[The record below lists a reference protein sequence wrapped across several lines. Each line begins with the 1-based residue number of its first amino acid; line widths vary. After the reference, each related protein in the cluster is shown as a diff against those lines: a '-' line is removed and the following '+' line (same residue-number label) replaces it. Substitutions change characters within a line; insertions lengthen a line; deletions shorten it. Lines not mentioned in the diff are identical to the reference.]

1 MNLFAIYELP
11 FWSAFLIFI
20 LFSFIG
26 WISEVIYVGVTSAHK
41 FVNRG
46 FLHGPI
52 CPVYGFGGV
61 VILMLPPSLY
71 ATWIPLFF
79 ASMILCTI
87 VEYFVSWLMEKLF
100 HTRWWDYSHYKIQL
114 NGRICLLNS
123 ILFGFLGVVVIHFV
137 YPLMIDLLNSLGQKV
152 INVSGVIIL
161 AVLSVDIFFT
171 VRKLV
176 DFANVM
182 KKLKELGETLNSHY
196 GQEEWFKK
204 GSFIDMI
211 NSVIERAENRKEE
224 FSQKILEKIDKVQ
237 NLRLPSVELFIKKFP
252 SIKSTKY
259 KDELNMIKEKIHQ
272 KIEAAKK
279 KEKQNMHC
287 HIGCL
292 INIYISF
299 LTFCFQC

>member
-46 FLHGPI
+46 FLHGPL

-204 GSFIDMI
+204 GSFMDMI
-211 NSVIERAENRKEE
+211 NSVIERADNRKEE

-272 KIEAAKK
+272 KIEVAKK
-279 KEKQNMHC
+279 KDKQKN
-287 HIGCL
+287 
-292 INIYISF
+292 
-299 LTFCFQC
+299 

>member
-1 MNLFAIYELP
+1 MNILAIYELP

-46 FLHGPI
+46 FLYGPL

-61 VILMLPPSLY
+61 MILMLPPSLY
-71 ATWIPLFF
+71 KTWIPLFF

-137 YPLMIDLLNSLGQKV
+137 YPLMIDLLNSLGQTL
-152 INVSGVIIL
+152 INISGMIIL

-182 KKLKELGETLNSHY
+182 KKLKEFGETLNSHY

-204 GSFIDMI
+204 GSFMEMI
-211 NSVIERAENRKEE
+211 NSVIERAENRTEE

-237 NLRLPSVELFIKKFP
+237 NLHLPSVEPFLKKFP

-259 KDELNMIKEKIHQ
+259 KEELNMIKEKFHQ
-272 KIEAAKK
+272 KIELAKNAKTRK
-279 KEKQNMHC
+279 K
-287 HIGCL
+287 
-292 INIYISF
+292 
-299 LTFCFQC
+299 

>member
-46 FLHGPI
+46 FLHGPL

-161 AVLSVDIFFT
+161 VVLSVDIFFT

-211 NSVIERAENRKEE
+211 NSVIERADNRKEE

-272 KIEAAKK
+272 KIETAKK
-279 KEKQNMHC
+279 KDKQKN
-287 HIGCL
+287 
-292 INIYISF
+292 
-299 LTFCFQC
+299 

>member
-1 MNLFAIYELP
+1 MIAIYELP

-26 WISEVIYVGVTSAHK
+26 WICEVIYVGVTSAHK

-71 ATWIPLFF
+71 ATWIPLFL
-79 ASMILCTI
+79 ASMILCTT

-161 AVLSVDIFFT
+161 AVLSVDMFFT

-211 NSVIERAENRKEE
+211 NSVIERADNRKEE

-279 KEKQNMHC
+279 KNKQKN
-287 HIGCL
+287 
-292 INIYISF
+292 
-299 LTFCFQC
+299 

>member
-1 MNLFAIYELP
+1 MIAIYELP

-26 WISEVIYVGVTSAHK
+26 WICEVIYVGVTSAHK

-71 ATWIPLFF
+71 ATWIPLFL
-79 ASMILCTI
+79 ASMILCTT

-137 YPLMIDLLNSLGQKV
+137 YPLMTDLLNSLGQTW
-152 INVSGVIIL
+152 ISISGMIIL

-182 KKLKELGETLNSHY
+182 KKLKDFGETLNSHY

-204 GSFIDMI
+204 DSFMDMI
-211 NSVIERAENRKEE
+211 NSVIERADNRKEE
-224 FSQKILEKIDKVQ
+224 FSQKILEKIEKLQ
-237 NLRLPSVELFIKKFP
+237 NLHLPSVESFLKKFP
-252 SIKSTKY
+252 SIKSAKY
-259 KDELNMIKEKIHQ
+259 REELNMIKEKVHQ
-272 KIEAAKK
+272 KIELSKK
-279 KEKQNMHC
+279 IKNDEK
-287 HIGCL
+287 
-292 INIYISF
+292 
-299 LTFCFQC
+299 

>member
-46 FLHGPI
+46 FLHGPL

-211 NSVIERAENRKEE
+211 NSVIERADNRKEE

-237 NLRLPSVELFIKKFP
+237 NLHLPSVELFIKKFP

-272 KIEAAKK
+272 KIEATKK
-279 KEKQNMHC
+279 KDKQKN
-287 HIGCL
+287 
-292 INIYISF
+292 
-299 LTFCFQC
+299 

>member
-1 MNLFAIYELP
+1 MIAIYELP

-26 WISEVIYVGVTSAHK
+26 WICEVIYVGVTSAHK

-71 ATWIPLFF
+71 ATWIPLFL
-79 ASMILCTI
+79 ASMILCTT

-204 GSFIDMI
+204 GSFMEMI
-211 NSVIERAENRKEE
+211 NSVIERAENRTEE

-237 NLRLPSVELFIKKFP
+237 NLHLPSVEPFLKKFP

-259 KDELNMIKEKIHQ
+259 KEELNMIKEKFHQ
-272 KIEAAKK
+272 KIELAKNAKTRK
-279 KEKQNMHC
+279 K
-287 HIGCL
+287 
-292 INIYISF
+292 
-299 LTFCFQC
+299 

>member
-1 MNLFAIYELP
+1 MIAIYELP

-26 WISEVIYVGVTSAHK
+26 WICEVIYVGVTSAHK

-71 ATWIPLFF
+71 ATWIPLFL
-79 ASMILCTI
+79 ASMILCTT

-137 YPLMIDLLNSLGQKV
+137 YPLMTDLLNSLGQTW
-152 INVSGVIIL
+152 ISISGMIIL

-182 KKLKELGETLNSHY
+182 KKLKDFGETLNSHY

-204 GSFIDMI
+204 DSFMDMI

-224 FSQKILEKIDKVQ
+224 FSQKILEKIEKLQ
-237 NLRLPSVELFIKKFP
+237 NLHLPSVESFLKKFP
-252 SIKSTKY
+252 SIKSAKY
-259 KDELNMIKEKIHQ
+259 REELNMIKEKVHQ
-272 KIEAAKK
+272 KIELSKK
-279 KEKQNMHC
+279 IENDEK
-287 HIGCL
+287 
-292 INIYISF
+292 
-299 LTFCFQC
+299 

>member
-1 MNLFAIYELP
+1 MNLLAIYELP

-46 FLHGPI
+46 FLYGPL

-61 VILMLPPSLY
+61 MILMLPPSLY
-71 ATWIPLFF
+71 KTWIPLFF

-123 ILFGFLGVVVIHFV
+123 ILFGFLGVAVIHFV
-137 YPLMIDLLNSLGQKV
+137 YPLMIDLLNSLGQTL
-152 INVSGVIIL
+152 INISGMIIL

-182 KKLKELGETLNSHY
+182 KKLKEFGETLNSHY

-204 GSFIDMI
+204 GSFMEMI
-211 NSVIERAENRKEE
+211 NSVIERAENRTEE

-237 NLRLPSVELFIKKFP
+237 NLHLPSVEPFLKKFP

-259 KDELNMIKEKIHQ
+259 KEELNMIKEKFHQ
-272 KIEAAKK
+272 KIELAKNAKTRK
-279 KEKQNMHC
+279 K
-287 HIGCL
+287 
-292 INIYISF
+292 
-299 LTFCFQC
+299 

>member
-1 MNLFAIYELP
+1 MIAIYELP

-26 WISEVIYVGVTSAHK
+26 WICEVIYVGVTSAHK

-46 FLHGPI
+46 FLHGPL

-211 NSVIERAENRKEE
+211 NSVIERADNRKEE

-237 NLRLPSVELFIKKFP
+237 NLHLPSVELFIKKFP

-279 KEKQNMHC
+279 KDKQKN
-287 HIGCL
+287 
-292 INIYISF
+292 
-299 LTFCFQC
+299 CFF

>member
-26 WISEVIYVGVTSAHK
+26 WICEVIYVGVTSAHK

-46 FLHGPI
+46 FLHGPL

-204 GSFIDMI
+204 GSFMDMI
-211 NSVIERAENRKEE
+211 NSVIERADNRKEE

-237 NLRLPSVELFIKKFP
+237 NLHLPSVELFIKKFP

-279 KEKQNMHC
+279 KDKQKN
-287 HIGCL
+287 
-292 INIYISF
+292 
-299 LTFCFQC
+299 

>member
-46 FLHGPI
+46 FLHGPL

-137 YPLMIDLLNSLGQKV
+137 YPLMIDLLDSLGQKV

-204 GSFIDMI
+204 GSFMDMI

-279 KEKQNMHC
+279 KDKQKN
-287 HIGCL
+287 
-292 INIYISF
+292 
-299 LTFCFQC
+299 

>member
-1 MNLFAIYELP
+1 MIAIYELP

-26 WISEVIYVGVTSAHK
+26 WICEVIYVGVTSAHK

-46 FLHGPI
+46 FLHGPL

-237 NLRLPSVELFIKKFP
+237 NLHLPSVESFLKKFP
-252 SIKSTKY
+252 SIKSAKY
-259 KDELNMIKEKIHQ
+259 REELNMIKEKVHQ
-272 KIEAAKK
+272 KIELSKK
-279 KEKQNMHC
+279 IKNNEK
-287 HIGCL
+287 
-292 INIYISF
+292 
-299 LTFCFQC
+299 

>member
-1 MNLFAIYELP
+1 MIAIYELP

-26 WISEVIYVGVTSAHK
+26 WICEVIYVGVTSAHK

-71 ATWIPLFF
+71 ATWIPLFL
-79 ASMILCTI
+79 ASMILCTT

-137 YPLMIDLLNSLGQKV
+137 YPLMTDLLNSLGQTW
-152 INVSGVIIL
+152 ISISGMIIL

-182 KKLKELGETLNSHY
+182 KKLKDFGETLNSHY

-204 GSFIDMI
+204 DSFMDMI

-224 FSQKILEKIDKVQ
+224 FSQKILEKIEKLQ
-237 NLRLPSVELFIKKFP
+237 NLHLPSVESFLRKFP
-252 SIKSTKY
+252 SIKSAKY
-259 KDELNMIKEKIHQ
+259 REELNMIKEKVHQ
-272 KIEAAKK
+272 KIELSKK
-279 KEKQNMHC
+279 IKNDEK
-287 HIGCL
+287 
-292 INIYISF
+292 
-299 LTFCFQC
+299 

>member
-46 FLHGPI
+46 FLHGPL

-272 KIEAAKK
+272 KIEATKK
-279 KEKQNMHC
+279 KDKQKN
-287 HIGCL
+287 
-292 INIYISF
+292 
-299 LTFCFQC
+299 

>member
-1 MNLFAIYELP
+1 MIAIYELP

-26 WISEVIYVGVTSAHK
+26 WICEVIYVGVTSAHK

-71 ATWIPLFF
+71 ATWIPLFL
-79 ASMILCTI
+79 ASMILCTT

-137 YPLMIDLLNSLGQKV
+137 YPLMTDLLNSLGQTW
-152 INVSGVIIL
+152 INISGMIIL

-182 KKLKELGETLNSHY
+182 KKLKDFGETLNSHY

-204 GSFIDMI
+204 DSFMDMI

-224 FSQKILEKIDKVQ
+224 FSQKILEKIEKLQ
-237 NLRLPSVELFIKKFP
+237 NLHLPSVESFLKKFP
-252 SIKSTKY
+252 SIKSAKY
-259 KDELNMIKEKIHQ
+259 REELNMIKEKVHQ
-272 KIEAAKK
+272 KIELSKK
-279 KEKQNMHC
+279 IKNDEK
-287 HIGCL
+287 
-292 INIYISF
+292 
-299 LTFCFQC
+299 

>member
-1 MNLFAIYELP
+1 MIAIYELP

-26 WISEVIYVGVTSAHK
+26 WICEVIYVGVTSAHK

-71 ATWIPLFF
+71 ATWIPLFL
-79 ASMILCTI
+79 ASMILCTT

-137 YPLMIDLLNSLGQKV
+137 YPLMTDLLNSLGQTW
-152 INVSGVIIL
+152 ISISGMIIL

-182 KKLKELGETLNSHY
+182 KKLKDFGETLNSHY
-196 GQEEWFKK
+196 GQEEWFRKD
-204 GSFIDMI
+204 SFMDMI

-224 FSQKILEKIDKVQ
+224 FSQKILEKIEKLQ
-237 NLRLPSVELFIKKFP
+237 NLHLPSVESFLKKFP
-252 SIKSTKY
+252 SIKSAKY
-259 KDELNMIKEKIHQ
+259 REELNMIKEKVHQ
-272 KIEAAKK
+272 KIELSKK
-279 KEKQNMHC
+279 IKNDEK
-287 HIGCL
+287 
-292 INIYISF
+292 
-299 LTFCFQC
+299 

>member
-79 ASMILCTI
+79 ASMILFTI

-279 KEKQNMHC
+279 KDKQKN
-287 HIGCL
+287 
-292 INIYISF
+292 
-299 LTFCFQC
+299 

>member
-11 FWSAFLIFI
+11 CWSAFLIFI

-26 WISEVIYVGVTSAHK
+26 WICEVIYVGVTSAHK

-71 ATWIPLFF
+71 ATWIPLFL
-79 ASMILCTI
+79 ASMILCTT

-137 YPLMIDLLNSLGQKV
+137 YPLMTDLLNSLGQTW
-152 INVSGVIIL
+152 ISISGMIIL

-182 KKLKELGETLNSHY
+182 KKLKDFGETLNSHY

-204 GSFIDMI
+204 DSFMDMI

-224 FSQKILEKIDKVQ
+224 FSQKILEKIEKLQ
-237 NLRLPSVELFIKKFP
+237 NLHLPSVESFLKKFP
-252 SIKSTKY
+252 SIKSAKY
-259 KDELNMIKEKIHQ
+259 REELNMIKEKVHQ
-272 KIEAAKK
+272 KIELSKK
-279 KEKQNMHC
+279 IKNNEK
-287 HIGCL
+287 
-292 INIYISF
+292 
-299 LTFCFQC
+299 

>member
-1 MNLFAIYELP
+1 MGGKMNLFAIYELP

-46 FLHGPI
+46 FLHGPL

-211 NSVIERAENRKEE
+211 NSVIERADNRKEE
-224 FSQKILEKIDKVQ
+224 FNQKILEKIDKVQ

-279 KEKQNMHC
+279 KDKQKN
-287 HIGCL
+287 
-292 INIYISF
+292 
-299 LTFCFQC
+299 

>member
-46 FLHGPI
+46 FLHGPL

-161 AVLSVDIFFT
+161 GVLSVDIFFT

-204 GSFIDMI
+204 GSFMDMI

-279 KEKQNMHC
+279 KDKQKN
-287 HIGCL
+287 
-292 INIYISF
+292 
-299 LTFCFQC
+299 

>member
-46 FLHGPI
+46 FLHGPL

-211 NSVIERAENRKEE
+211 NSVIERADNRKEE

-272 KIEAAKK
+272 KIEVAKK
-279 KEKQNMHC
+279 KDKQKN
-287 HIGCL
+287 
-292 INIYISF
+292 
-299 LTFCFQC
+299 

>member
-46 FLHGPI
+46 FLHGPL

-204 GSFIDMI
+204 GSFMDMI
-211 NSVIERAENRKEE
+211 NSVIERADNRKEE

-272 KIEAAKK
+272 KIELAKNAKTRK
-279 KEKQNMHC
+279 K
-287 HIGCL
+287 
-292 INIYISF
+292 
-299 LTFCFQC
+299 

>member
-46 FLHGPI
+46 FLHGPL

-279 KEKQNMHC
+279 KDKQKN
-287 HIGCL
+287 
-292 INIYISF
+292 
-299 LTFCFQC
+299 

>member
-1 MNLFAIYELP
+1 MNLLAIYELP

-46 FLHGPI
+46 FLYGPL

-61 VILMLPPSLY
+61 MILMLPPSLY
-71 ATWIPLFF
+71 KTWIPLFF

-137 YPLMIDLLNSLGQKV
+137 YPLMIDLLNSLGQTL
-152 INVSGVIIL
+152 INISGMIIL

-182 KKLKELGETLNSHY
+182 KKLKEFGETLNSHY

-204 GSFIDMI
+204 GSFMEMI
-211 NSVIERAENRKEE
+211 NSVIERAENRTEE

-237 NLRLPSVELFIKKFP
+237 NLHLPSVEPFLKKFS

-259 KDELNMIKEKIHQ
+259 KEELNMIKEKFHQ
-272 KIEAAKK
+272 KIELAKNAKTRK
-279 KEKQNMHC
+279 K
-287 HIGCL
+287 
-292 INIYISF
+292 
-299 LTFCFQC
+299 

>member
-46 FLHGPI
+46 FLHGPL

-204 GSFIDMI
+204 GSFMDMI
-211 NSVIERAENRKEE
+211 NSVIERADNRKDE

-279 KEKQNMHC
+279 KDKQKN
-287 HIGCL
+287 
-292 INIYISF
+292 
-299 LTFCFQC
+299 

>member
-1 MNLFAIYELP
+1 MIAIYELP

-26 WISEVIYVGVTSAHK
+26 WICEVIYVGVTSAHK

-71 ATWIPLFF
+71 ATWIPLFL
-79 ASMILCTI
+79 ASMILCTT

-137 YPLMIDLLNSLGQKV
+137 YPLMTDLLNSLGQTW
-152 INVSGVIIL
+152 ISISGMIIL
-161 AVLSVDIFFT
+161 AVLSVDVFFT

-182 KKLKELGETLNSHY
+182 KKLKDFGETLNSHY

-204 GSFIDMI
+204 DSFMDMI

-224 FSQKILEKIDKVQ
+224 FSQKILEKIEKLQ
-237 NLRLPSVELFIKKFP
+237 NLHLPSVESFLKKFP
-252 SIKSTKY
+252 SIKSAKY
-259 KDELNMIKEKIHQ
+259 REELNMIKEKVHQ
-272 KIEAAKK
+272 KIELSKK
-279 KEKQNMHC
+279 IKNNEK
-287 HIGCL
+287 
-292 INIYISF
+292 
-299 LTFCFQC
+299 

>member
-1 MNLFAIYELP
+1 MIAIYELP

-26 WISEVIYVGVTSAHK
+26 WICEVIYVGVTSAHK

-71 ATWIPLFF
+71 ATWIPLFL
-79 ASMILCTI
+79 ASMILCTT

-137 YPLMIDLLNSLGQKV
+137 YPLMTDLLNSLGQTW
-152 INVSGVIIL
+152 ISISGMIIL

-182 KKLKELGETLNSHY
+182 KKLKDFGETLNSHY
-196 GQEEWFKK
+196 GQEEWFRKD
-204 GSFIDMI
+204 SFMDMI

-224 FSQKILEKIDKVQ
+224 FSQKILEKIEKLQ
-237 NLRLPSVELFIKKFP
+237 NLHLPSVESFLKKFP
-252 SIKSTKY
+252 SIKSAKY
-259 KDELNMIKEKIHQ
+259 REELNMIKEKVHQ
-272 KIEAAKK
+272 KIELSKK
-279 KEKQNMHC
+279 VKNNEK
-287 HIGCL
+287 
-292 INIYISF
+292 
-299 LTFCFQC
+299 

>member
-46 FLHGPI
+46 FLHGPL

-79 ASMILCTI
+79 ASMILCTT

-161 AVLSVDIFFT
+161 TVLSVDIFFT

-272 KIEAAKK
+272 KIEATKK
-279 KEKQNMHC
+279 KDKQKN
-287 HIGCL
+287 
-292 INIYISF
+292 
-299 LTFCFQC
+299 

>member
-46 FLHGPI
+46 FLHGPL

-204 GSFIDMI
+204 GSFMDMI
-211 NSVIERAENRKEE
+211 NSVIERADNRKEE

-237 NLRLPSVELFIKKFP
+237 NLHLPSVELFIKKFP

-279 KEKQNMHC
+279 KDKQKN
-287 HIGCL
+287 
-292 INIYISF
+292 
-299 LTFCFQC
+299 

>member
-46 FLHGPI
+46 FLHGPL

-123 ILFGFLGVVVIHFV
+123 ILFGFLGGVVIHFV

-279 KEKQNMHC
+279 KNKQKNW
-287 HIGCL
+287 
-292 INIYISF
+292 F
-299 LTFCFQC
+299 F

>member
-1 MNLFAIYELP
+1 MIAIYELP

-46 FLHGPI
+46 FLHGPL

-161 AVLSVDIFFT
+161 TVLSVDIFFT

-272 KIEAAKK
+272 KIEATKK
-279 KEKQNMHC
+279 KDKQKN
-287 HIGCL
+287 
-292 INIYISF
+292 
-299 LTFCFQC
+299 

>member
-1 MNLFAIYELP
+1 MILFAIYELP

-46 FLHGPI
+46 FLHGPL

-204 GSFIDMI
+204 GSFMDMI

-224 FSQKILEKIDKVQ
+224 FSQKILEKIEKLQ
-237 NLRLPSVELFIKKFP
+237 NLHLPSVESFLKKFP
-252 SIKSTKY
+252 SIKSAKY
-259 KDELNMIKEKIHQ
+259 REELNMIREKVHQ
-272 KIEAAKK
+272 EIELSKK
-279 KEKQNMHC
+279 VKNNEK
-287 HIGCL
+287 
-292 INIYISF
+292 
-299 LTFCFQC
+299 

>member
-1 MNLFAIYELP
+1 MIAIYELP

-26 WISEVIYVGVTSAHK
+26 WICEVIYVGVTSAHK

-71 ATWIPLFF
+71 ATWIPLFL
-79 ASMILCTI
+79 ASMILCTT

-224 FSQKILEKIDKVQ
+224 FSQKILEKIEKLQ
-237 NLRLPSVELFIKKFP
+237 NLHLPSVESFLKKFP
-252 SIKSTKY
+252 SIKSAKY
-259 KDELNMIKEKIHQ
+259 REELNMIKEKVHQ
-272 KIEAAKK
+272 KIELSKK
-279 KEKQNMHC
+279 IKNNEK
-287 HIGCL
+287 
-292 INIYISF
+292 
-299 LTFCFQC
+299 

>member
-1 MNLFAIYELP
+1 MNLLAIYELP

-46 FLHGPI
+46 FLYGPL

-123 ILFGFLGVVVIHFV
+123 ILFGFLGVAVIHFV
-137 YPLMIDLLNSLGQKV
+137 YPLMIDLLNSLGQTL
-152 INVSGVIIL
+152 INISGMIIL

-182 KKLKELGETLNSHY
+182 KKLKEFGETLNSHY

-204 GSFIDMI
+204 GSFMEMI
-211 NSVIERAENRKEE
+211 NSVIERAENRTEE

-237 NLRLPSVELFIKKFP
+237 NLHLPSVEPFLKKFP

-259 KDELNMIKEKIHQ
+259 KEELNMIKEKFHQ
-272 KIEAAKK
+272 KIELAKNAKTRK
-279 KEKQNMHC
+279 K
-287 HIGCL
+287 
-292 INIYISF
+292 
-299 LTFCFQC
+299 